1 MEKELGISYPT
12 VRGRLDGVIQALGY
26 KVEKADPQEE
36 SDRRQEIL
44 AALERGEITSQEAAR
59 LLKKTAK

>member
-26 KVEKADPQEE
+26 NVERSDQEE
-36 SDRRQEIL
+36 ESGRRQEIL
-44 AALERGEITSQEAAR
+44 AALERGEISSQEAAR
-59 LLKKTAK
+59 QLKKTSK